1 MDHFSDIYDSDVFS
15 SWEIVFAKTSDVLFD
30 NTKDTSLGAAIDS
43 RHKYSDS
50 VMNKYGTR
58 YS

>member
-1 MDHFSDIYDSDVFS
+1 MDHFSDIYHSDVFS

-30 NTKDTSLGAAIDS
+30 NTKDTSPGAAIDS
-43 RHKYSDS
+43 RHKCSGN
-50 VMNKYGTR
+50 VLNEYGAR